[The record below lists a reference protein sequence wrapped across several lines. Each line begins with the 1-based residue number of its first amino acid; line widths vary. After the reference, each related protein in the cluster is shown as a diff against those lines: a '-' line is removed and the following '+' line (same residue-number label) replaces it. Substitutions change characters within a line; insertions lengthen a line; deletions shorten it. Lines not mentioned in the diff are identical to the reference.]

1 MVVKRKITKIAKVI
15 FKDSLR
21 NAQLDNG
28 QIRTIVSKIVKLKP
42 KGYLNILKAY
52 KKLVASQM
60 AKEEI
65 LIESATPLDK
75 NQEKEILTRAEAK
88 NIRYKIN
95 KNMVFGAKITHGDW
109 IYEASLDA
117 KLKQVT
123 NIVI

>member
-1 MVVKRKITKIAKVI
+1 MVAKRKITKIAKI
-15 FKDSLR
+15 MFKNSLKNR
-21 NAQLDNG
+21 QLDNG
-28 QIRTIVSKIVKLKP
+28 RIRTIVSKIVKLKP
-42 KGYLNILKAY
+42 EGFLKILKAY

-65 LIESATPLDK
+65 LIESATPLNK

-109 IYEASLDA
+109 IYDASLDA
-117 KLKQVT
+117 KLQQLTSDV
-123 NIVI
+123 